1 MKSCAICLLPL
12 LLGLCG
18 VTAEAAPCHTEKATY
33 KPVKDDNGAR
43 LHFTA
48 AKTPDAWSNLNLVL
62 TSKRTG
68 KVYRFRF
75 TASNGYSSNYL
86 IPVLDE
92 AAKPTDD
99 KTAADDNAAL
109 LDMTAFFF
117 AANMKSLAIP
127 RAGTTAP
134 KYILLPRLGAALWY
148 GSMNDKDIP
157 NREFIPN
164 EMWVRDTCKATPK

>member
-1 MKSCAICLLPL
+1 MNSRAICLLPL

-18 VTAEAAPCHTEKATY
+18 LSAEAAPCHTEKATY
-33 KPVKDDNGAR
+33 KPVTNDNGAR

-48 AKTPDAWSNLNLVL
+48 AKQPDAWSNLNLVL

-68 KVYRFRF
+68 KTYRFRF

-86 IPVLDE
+86 IPMPDE
-92 AAKPTDD
+92 AAKPADD
-99 KTAADDNAAL
+99 KKSDDEIASR
-109 LDMTAFFF
+109 DITAFFF

-127 RAGTTAP
+127 GASTAAP

-164 EMWVRDTCKATPK
+164 EMWVLSNCQTKAK

>member
-1 MKSCAICLLPL
+1 MKSRVIYRVPL

-18 VTAEAAPCHTEKATY
+18 AAAQAAPCHTEKATY
-33 KPVKDDNGAR
+33 KPVADDNGAR

-48 AKTPDAWSNLNLVL
+48 AKQPDAWSNLNLVL

-68 KVYRFRF
+68 KTYRFRF

-86 IPVLDE
+86 IPVPDE

-99 KTAADDNAAL
+99 KRAADDDAAL

-127 RAGTTAP
+127 SASTTAP

-164 EMWVRDTCKATPK
+164 EMWVRETCKATSK